1 MTFNGPI
8 GGLIDFAIGGGW
20 GSEVPK
26 ENHSRVAV
34 IRGTDIPK
42 VAAGE
47 FSTVPLRYESDKKI
61 LNRILAP
68 GDIVLETAGG
78 SSANGQYTGRT
89 LLITQEILDVLGP
102 TICASFCKKLV
113 LNKVLVTPPYFF
125 FYMQDLYKSGR
136 VASYDSQSTGI
147 SNFQYESFV
156 NNEVLELP
164 KLELQTSVAAA
175 LSNLQ
180 FKINTNSQIS
190 KTLEDIAQTIFKS
203 WFIDFDPV
211 KEKMAGEKP
220 AGMDAATAAL
230 FPDAME
236 ESELGTIPKDW
247 TVRSLFDC
255 GLEIESGSR
264 PKGGV
269 KGISSGVP
277 SVGAE
282 SINGLGIF
290 DFSKTKY
297 VPRDFYDKM
306 NKGKPQDFDIL
317 LYKDGGKPGEFK
329 PRVGMYGLG
338 FPFREYG
345 INEHVFILRVQELG
359 NPYLYFWI
367 RMERTLDILRNR
379 GVKAAIPGI
388 NQQDVGTIP
397 ILRPSQEIL
406 EAFNKLAMPS
416 ISLIL
421 TLASESMRLANLRDT
436 LLPRFIS
443 GELQIPE
450 EMLAS

>member
-42 VAAGE
+42 VAAGD
-47 FSTVPLRYESDKKI
+47 FSTVPFRYESDKKV

-113 LNKVLVTPPYFF
+113 LNKALVIPPYFY

-147 SNFQYESFV
+147 SNFQYEAFI
-156 NNEVLELP
+156 NNEVLQLP
-164 KLELQTSVAAA
+164 KLELQKSVAAA

-180 FKINTNSQIS
+180 CKINTNSQIS
-190 KTLEDIAQTIFKS
+190 KTLEDIAQIIFKS

-211 KEKMAGEKP
+211 KAKMAGEKP

-230 FPDAME
+230 FPDSME
-236 ESELGTIPKDW
+236 ESELGLIPKGWKVSNLDSLSL
-247 TVRSLFDC
+247 VRYGAPFASKLFNTTKV
-255 GLEIESGSR
+255 GLPLIR
-264 PKGGV
+264 IRDLK
-269 KGISSGVP
+269 KQ
-277 SVGAE
+277 
-282 SINGLGIF
+282 SI
-290 DFSKTKY
+290 
-297 VPRDFYDKM
+297 
-306 NKGKPQDFDIL
+306 
-317 LYKDGGKPGEFK
+317 
-329 PRVGMYGLG
+329 
-338 FPFREYG
+338 
-345 INEHVFILRVQELG
+345 
-359 NPYLYFWI
+359 
-367 RMERTLDILRNR
+367 
-379 GVKAAIPGI
+379 
-388 NQQDVGTIP
+388 
-397 ILRPSQEIL
+397 
-406 EAFNKLAMPS
+406 
-416 ISLIL
+416 
-421 TLASESMRLANLRDT
+421 
-436 LLPRFIS
+436 
-443 GELQIPE
+443 
-450 EMLAS
+450 

>member
-42 VAAGE
+42 VAAGD
-47 FSTVPLRYESDKKI
+47 FSTVPFRYESDKKV

-113 LNKVLVTPPYFF
+113 LNKALVIPPYFY

-147 SNFQYESFV
+147 SNFQYEAFI
-156 NNEVLELP
+156 NNEVLQLP
-164 KLELQTSVAAA
+164 KLELQKSVAAA

-180 FKINTNSQIS
+180 CKINTNSQIS
-190 KTLEDIAQTIFKS
+190 KTLEDIAQIIFKS

-211 KEKMAGEKP
+211 KAKMAGEKP

-230 FPDAME
+230 FPDSMVESGHGLIPKSWEVVTLEHLAQISKKSVNPQSNASTEFSHYSIPAFDSGLYPTYVAGEKILSGKFIVDRPSILVSKLNPQTQRIWTVTKPHNNAICSTEFIVLTTFLE
-236 ESELGTIPKDW
+236 ESFSFINQVVKSVSFQEAFVGMATGS
-247 TVRSLFDC
+247 T
-255 GLEIESGSR
+255 GSR
-264 PKGGV
+264 QRVRPDE
-269 KGISSGVP
+269 ILQVP
-277 SVGAE
+277 IVVPNMQVVRA
-282 SINGLGIF
+282 
-290 DFSKTKY
+290 FS
-297 VPRDFYDKM
+297 
-306 NKGKPQDFDIL
+306 
-317 LYKDGGKPGEFK
+317 
-329 PRVGMYGLG
+329 
-338 FPFREYG
+338 
-345 INEHVFILRVQELG
+345 
-359 NPYLYFWI
+359 
-367 RMERTLDILRNR
+367 
-379 GVKAAIPGI
+379 
-388 NQQDVGTIP
+388 DVTFQMI
-397 ILRPSQEIL
+397 QEID
-406 EAFNKLAMPS
+406 
-416 ISLIL
+416 LIREQNQAL
-421 TLASESMRLANLRDT
+421 INLRDA
-436 LLPRFIS
+436 LLPRLIS